1 VFQQKNNLKY
11 VFWFFNILCSIIFDC
26 FEDFVLIKK
35 YDACNQHKKCSLT
48 IMSSHVI
55 FLQGKKNVLKVIGL
69 SFESS
74 IWDKN
79 SKRYEKKNHW
89 WLYQEIF
96 YILNIFIQLKD

>member
-1 VFQQKNNLKY
+1 MERNFFL
-11 VFWFFNILCSIIFDC
+11 FCFFNILCSIIFDC

-35 YDACNQHKKCSLT
+35 YDACNQHKKCSLA

-55 FLQGKKNVLKVIGL
+55 FLQGEKNVLKVIGL

-79 SKRYEKKNHW
+79 SNAMKRRIIDDCIKRY
-89 WLYQEIF
+89 F
-96 YILNIFIQLKD
+96 TF